1 MLSPPDDLGEPVD
14 SDGTILRVM
23 SIEDR
28 LLETRLAKNCHAAY
42 DACTS
47 RLREMGLS
55 ACLMDVEH
63 LFDGH
68 TLIFYFLG
76 NVDQKVEQM
85 TDELAEVYEAKVQF
99 RAFRQYGHYRLRTRL
114 WHGGRPGRRLRQ
126 LFHRLCGGERVFN
139 APALDIDFDR
149 LCLARNRQE

>member
-99 RAFRQYGHYRLRTRL
+99 RPSPIRSLPAADPAVARRTPRA
-114 WHGGRPGRRLRQ
+114 RLRQ

-139 APALDIDFDR
+139 APALDIHFDR